1 MELYKQYV
9 EELHPG
15 KSVYYNDQGF
25 AVYIIRDF
33 TIEGMGGKE
42 VYIEDIY
49 TKPEFR
55 RTHAAAKMADA
66 IALIAKE
73 RGVKYMTGTVVPSA
87 NDSTRSLQ
95 MMLGYNF
102 KLWFSD
108 ANIIWFIKEI

>member
-15 KSVYYNDQGF
+15 KSVYYNNEGF
-25 AVYIIRDF
+25 AVYVIRDF
-33 TIEGMGGKE
+33 TIEGMDGKE

-55 RTHAAAKMADA
+55 RTHSAAKLADK
-66 IALIAKE
+66 IAEIGKE
-73 RGVKYMTGTVVPSA
+73 QGVKYMTGTVVPSA
-87 NDSTRSLQ
+87 NNSTRSLQ
-95 MMLGYNF
+95 MMLGYGF

-108 ANIIWFIKEI
+108 TNIIWFIKEI